1 MRILLL
7 SLLLSLTAGASANGH
22 LPGEKGAHP
31 HVASLAWM
39 TGGWSGPVGPD
50 TVLEENWLE
59 PMGGTI
65 AALVR
70 ITSPEG
76 TAMVDI
82 VHIEEVGNT
91 LELHIEQWD
100 SGYKSRAPAQKMRLS
115 AIEEKS
121 VTFTAAAPG
130 ALKKLGYA
138 LVDDDK
144 EFQIRITTADDQDVV
159 LKLAPKS

>member
-39 TGGWSGPVGPD
+39 TGGWSGPIGPD
-50 TVLEENWLE
+50 AVLEENWLE

-76 TAMVDI
+76 TAMVEI

-144 EFQIRITTADDQDVV
+144 EFQIRITTADDQDMV

>member
-31 HVASLAWM
+31 HVASLSWM

-70 ITSPEG
+70 IT
-76 TAMVDI
+76 
-82 VHIEEVGNT
+82 
-91 LELHIEQWD
+91 
-100 SGYKSRAPAQKMRLS
+100 
-115 AIEEKS
+115 
-121 VTFTAAAPG
+121 
-130 ALKKLGYA
+130 
-138 LVDDDK
+138 
-144 EFQIRITTADDQDVV
+144 
-159 LKLAPKS
+159 LA

>member
-1 MRILLL
+1 
-7 SLLLSLTAGASANGH
+7 
-22 LPGEKGAHP
+22 
-31 HVASLAWM
+31 
-39 TGGWSGPVGPD
+39 
-50 TVLEENWLE
+50 
-59 PMGGTI
+59 MGGSI

-70 ITSPEG
+70 ITSPES
-76 TAMVDI
+76 TAMVEI

-91 LELHIEQWD
+91 LEHIQQWD
-100 SGYKSRAPAQKMRLS
+100 KGYKSRGPAQKMRLS

-144 EFQIRITTADDQDVV
+144 EFQIRITTADDQDMV